1 MFVFT
6 VGTSAPLA
14 YVIFFT
20 PLLFLIAI
28 FQRVNFTDLILF
40 YKWNQVLKIK
50 EMNHSKIF
58 NSIIVLIASNALI
71 WQA

>member
-28 FQRVNFTDLILF
+28 FQRVNFTVLILF

-50 EMNHSKIF
+50 EMNH
-58 NSIIVLIASNALI
+58 
-71 WQA
+71 